1 MKRIATVL
9 VVFACFLTGNLQSV
23 YAQSLKDIL
32 NSSKVK
38 DVVNLVTG
46 NVIKFSDLQ
55 GNWTYVEPACKMTSG
70 ALLKEASGSLVT
82 SALEKKMVNVY
93 TKLGIVP
100 GNFSYTF
107 NSDSTFTNTIGKKV
121 LKGTYSL
128 DEKSRVMTL
137 NYMLA
142 KTITI
147 KSVDVQLV
155 KSGEQVSLLFNTEK
169 LIKFLNV
176 LSSALKKS
184 NNTTASLMEGYD
196 EILLGFEMKK

>member
-1 MKRIATVL
+1 MKRVIVICCVL
-9 VVFACFLTGNLQSV
+9 MCFWGVQMAQ
-23 YAQSLKDIL
+23 AQSLKDIL

-38 DVVNLVTG
+38 DVV
-46 NVIKFSDLQ
+46 
-55 GNWTYVEPACKMTSG
+55 
-70 ALLKEASGSLVT
+70 T
-82 SALEKKMVNVY
+82 SALEKKMVNIY

-107 NSDSTFTNTIGKKV
+107 SSDSTFTNTIGKKV

-128 DEKSRVMTL
+128 DEKTRVLTL
-137 NYMLA
+137 RYMLA
-142 KTITI
+142 KTITV
-147 KSVDVQLV
+147 KSVEVQLV

-169 LIKFLNV
+169 LMNFVSV

-184 NNTTASLMEGYD
+184 DKTTPSLMDGYD

>member
-1 MKRIATVL
+1 MKRVIVICCVL
-9 VVFACFLTGNLQSV
+9 MCFWGVQMAQ
-23 YAQSLKDIL
+23 AQSLKDIL

-55 GNWTYVEPACKMTSG
+55 GTWNYVEPACKMTSG
-70 ALLKEASGSLVT
+70 DLLKEASGSLVT
-82 SALEKKMVNVY
+82 SALEKKMVNIY

-107 NSDSTFTNTIGKKV
+107 SSDSTFTNTIGKK
-121 LKGTYSL
+121 GTYSL
-128 DEKSRVMTL
+128 DEKTRVLTL
-137 NYMLA
+137 RYMLA
-142 KTITI
+142 KTITV
-147 KSVDVQLV
+147 KSVEVQLV

-169 LIKFLNV
+169 LMNFVSV

-184 NNTTASLMEGYD
+184 DKTTPSLMDGYD

>member
-1 MKRIATVL
+1 
-9 VVFACFLTGNLQSV
+9 
-23 YAQSLKDIL
+23 
-32 NSSKVK
+32 
-38 DVVNLVTG
+38 
-46 NVIKFSDLQ
+46 
-55 GNWTYVEPACKMTSG
+55 
-70 ALLKEASGSLVT
+70 
-82 SALEKKMVNVY
+82 MVNVY

>member
-1 MKRIATVL
+1 M
-9 VVFACFLTGNLQSV
+9 
-23 YAQSLKDIL
+23 
-32 NSSKVK
+32 
-38 DVVNLVTG
+38 
-46 NVIKFSDLQ
+46 
-55 GNWTYVEPACKMTSG
+55 EPACKMTSG
-70 ALLKEASGSLVT
+70 DLLKEASGSLVT
-82 SALEKKMVNVY
+82 SALEKKMENIY

-128 DEKSRVMTL
+128 DEKTRVLTL
-137 NYMLA
+137 HYVLA
-142 KTITI
+142 KTITV
-147 KSVDVQLV
+147 KSVEVQLV

-169 LIKFLNV
+169 LMNFVSV

-184 NNTTASLMEGYD
+184 DKTTTSLIDGYD

>member
-9 VVFACFLTGNLQSV
+9 VVLACLFTGNLQSV
-23 YAQSLKDIL
+23 HAQSLKDIL

-70 ALLKEASGSLVT
+70 DLLKEASGSLVT
-82 SALEKKMVNVY
+82 SALEKKMVNIY

-100 GNFSYTF
+100 GNFNYTF

-196 EILLGFEMKK
+196 EVLLGFEMKK

>member
-1 MKRIATVL
+1 MENI
-9 VVFACFLTGNLQSV
+9 
-23 YAQSLKDIL
+23 
-32 NSSKVK
+32 
-38 DVVNLVTG
+38 
-46 NVIKFSDLQ
+46 
-55 GNWTYVEPACKMTSG
+55 
-70 ALLKEASGSLVT
+70 
-82 SALEKKMVNVY
+82 Y

-128 DEKSRVMTL
+128 DEKTRVLTL
-137 NYMLA
+137 HYVLA
-142 KTITI
+142 KTITV
-147 KSVDVQLV
+147 KSVEVQLV

-169 LIKFLNV
+169 LMNFVSV

-184 NNTTASLMEGYD
+184 DKTTTSLMDGYD

>member
-23 YAQSLKDIL
+23 YAQSL
-32 NSSKVK
+32 K

-70 ALLKEASGSLVT
+70 DLLKEASGSLVT